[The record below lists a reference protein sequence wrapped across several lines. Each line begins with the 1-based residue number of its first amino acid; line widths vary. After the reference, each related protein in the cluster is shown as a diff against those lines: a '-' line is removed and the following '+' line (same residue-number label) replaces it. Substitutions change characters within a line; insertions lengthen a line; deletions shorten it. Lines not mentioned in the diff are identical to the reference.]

1 MEPVSEYARRRPAPA
16 LRPYVG
22 AYSGYRDAGV
32 GPARHRGLPSPTLTM
47 IITLDDPLVVAA
59 HPDPRIPPGRY
70 TTLVGGLHTVPAI
83 ITHDGYQSG
92 IQVSLSPLGARAL
105 LGLPAGEL
113 AGTDLDA
120 ADVLGPFARELRER
134 VRAAAT
140 WADRFDVLD
149 RLLLPRMYDRDAPP
163 PEVVRA
169 WQQLLATD
177 GDIPAAALAD
187 DVGWSGRY
195 LSRRFAEEIGLAP
208 KAAARVIRFD
218 QARRRLQH
226 AAGTGRDLN
235 LAALAA
241 ACGYYDQAHL
251 ARAFVEFAGCPPS
264 RWVREEFRNVQAAAQ
279 LALPDSVA

>member
-1 MEPVSEYARRRPAPA
+1 MEPVSEYERRRPAPA

-32 GPARHRGLPSPTLTM
+32 GPARHRGLPSPYLTV

-59 HPDPRIPPGRY
+59 HPDPRTPPGRY

-92 IQVSLSPLGARAL
+92 VQLSLSPLGARAL

-113 AGTDLDA
+113 AGADVDA
-120 ADVLGPFARELRER
+120 ADLLGPFARELHDR
-134 VRAAAT
+134 VRAAPT

-149 RLLLPRMYDRDAPP
+149 RLLLSRVSDPVAPP

-169 WQQLLATD
+169 WQRLLAGG
-177 GDIPAAALAD
+177 GDIPAAVLAR

-195 LSRRFAEEIGLAP
+195 LSRRFAIEIGLGP
-208 KAAARVIRFD
+208 KAAGRV
-218 QARRRLQH
+218 
-226 AAGTGRDLN
+226 
-235 LAALAA
+235 
-241 ACGYYDQAHL
+241 
-251 ARAFVEFAGCPPS
+251 V
-264 RWVREEFRNVQAAAQ
+264 
-279 LALPDSVA
+279 